1 MKYSGREFTEAE
13 INLIR
18 QLIADNPSMKRTP
31 LSRLVCQHLSW
42 YKIDGGLKEMRCRA
56 VMIQMQKDG
65 LIKLPPPQN
74 NFFQN
79 HIIKHTSRTDAQQE
93 INSSVDLIGDIR
105 LELVTRNTTSLWNEY
120 IDRYHYL
127 RFTKLPGSQ
136 LRYFAYANDQPV
148 ACLSFG
154 AAAWKT
160 EARDQVIGWDQQQ
173 REKNLHLVVNNA
185 RFLIFPWI
193 KSKNLA

>member
-1 MKYSGREFTEAE
+1 MTTYLSAKPGKNHAVLT
-13 INLIR
+13 R
-18 QLIADNPSMKRTP
+18 QYTY
-31 LSRLVCQHLSW
+31 CHF
-42 YKIDGGLKEMRCRA
+42 CRYF
-56 VMIQMQKDG
+56 MQKDG

-136 LRYFAYANDQPV
+136 LRY
-148 ACLSFG
+148 
-154 AAAWKT
+154 
-160 EARDQVIGWDQQQ
+160 
-173 REKNLHLVVNNA
+173 
-185 RFLIFPWI
+185 
-193 KSKNLA
+193 